1 MFNLKKKN
9 IHDAT
14 RAGHHISLFIEYL
27 MQRKNIPSEE
37 GAPESALRE
46 AVKTTTYLPQ
56 EWVYDNFKE
65 KEARLGILVWGS
77 TVVCVLRR
85 RPYIS

>member
-1 MFNLKKKN
+1 
-9 IHDAT
+9 
-14 RAGHHISLFIEYL
+14 

-56 EWVYDNFKE
+56 DWVYDNFK
-65 KEARLGILVWGS
+65 VW
-77 TVVCVLRR
+77 T
-85 RPYIS
+85 